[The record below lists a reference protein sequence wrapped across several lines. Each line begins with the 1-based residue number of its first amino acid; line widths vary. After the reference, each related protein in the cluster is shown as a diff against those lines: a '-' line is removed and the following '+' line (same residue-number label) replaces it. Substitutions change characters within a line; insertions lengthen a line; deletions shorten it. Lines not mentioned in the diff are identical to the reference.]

1 MYKKTLIQV
10 DRSLLEALKLGPS
23 STSPKMGIM
32 LVSDLQDQIREHE
45 LKISSM
51 SKTISR
57 LEQENNDLLTLANEK
72 DIELKKSV
80 EELLSFRRST
90 KLKETNE
97 IFSRPSKQAYPKSSN
112 LHKLRNFY
120 MEKSNKL
127 EAEVKTFK
135 SVFEEEKKIVE
146 NKLKIY
152 SERETEY
159 YTKIAHLERT
169 VQQLQCEIKNLKEGE
184 NIKPRDQLEQD
195 NSDLRRQLEI
205 IRKAHNLHDLAM
217 LSPDI
222 HQISFQVS
230 QLLTI
235 LQSLKAGK
243 DISLKVLLTT
253 DETSPVSSSKQLI
266 ADVNELKRNLSGIK
280 QIVSDYHAEHL
291 GFTMCITQ

>member
-1 MYKKTLIQV
+1 
-10 DRSLLEALKLGPS
+10 
-23 STSPKMGIM
+23 
-32 LVSDLQDQIREHE
+32 
-45 LKISSM
+45 
-51 SKTISR
+51 
-57 LEQENNDLLTLANEK
+57 
-72 DIELKKSV
+72 
-80 EELLSFRRST
+80 
-90 KLKETNE
+90 
-97 IFSRPSKQAYPKSSN
+97 
-112 LHKLRNFY
+112 

-127 EAEVKTFK
+127 ETEVKTFK

-159 YTKIAHLERT
+159 YTKITNLERT
-169 VQQLQCEIKNLKEGE
+169 IQLLQSEIHLLKQGE
-184 NIKPRDQLEQD
+184 NVKSREQLEQE
-195 NSDLRRQLEI
+195 NQDLKKQLEI

-235 LQSLKAGK
+235 LQSLRAGK
-243 DISLKVLLTT
+243 DISLKILLTT
-253 DETSPVSSSKQLI
+253 DETNPVSSSKQLI

-291 GFTMCITQ
+291 GFSMCITQ